1 MVEDGSWPAKDNNNS
16 AAVREKEMEQEHGL
30 HQAFT
35 GGGMPQ
41 HQQNES
47 PDQHHEE
54 EEMEEEDEEAGGI
67 TSEHSLHGEK
77 RKFSEIDSESDE
89 DGFAGFEEDAVSD
102 NLGSPSTT
110 SEALRMALKNQD
122 NRTPENN
129 KSEEEVGVIAPVDD
143 HIEIKQE
150 FVDAAGGAAGGQDA
164 TKLAAAAAAKKK
176 ANVPVNTQDVI
187 YKLPFKYG
195 WKRELVYRANMDGNS
210 KDKGEVYY
218 ITPQGKKLRTRN
230 DIVSALHDDL
240 TMDNFTFV
248 KEPVGG
254 NPDEETIRSA
264 KSYGNP
270 PKRSMDSSADLG
282 KRVPKPK
289 MPKGASPTPPSPY
302 SKAGRLSP
310 KSNASPGVAAG
321 GGGTGVLT
329 VSSRNNVFAGST
341 KGNSENSNNQERAKS
356 VGKNRLDTCTIQC
369 LPAMGMIPQLQCI
382 VCYAMYHPECVT
394 VTTAEALARRFTC
407 KSCVDDA
414 VAAEAQLAQNYKE
427 SFEMHG
433 TSNGNAS
440 AASTANTV
448 TKNSKSSSSNK
459 TITTDHNASTNLVHK
474 EKSKQKDKALTQQPQ
489 SSSKHP
495 KSQLTGGTKNT
506 ETDKSPQEILI
517 IGGNEYVVVPKG
529 KDTNAKSKKPS
540 KSTIHPP
547 QQQST
552 IAKSVDESR
561 KMASNPVSGTNNK
574 HLGTNDRLSGEAVL
588 PAVAGSHVGS
598 SRNHH
603 ITASNGSARD
613 PSNFLSEVSA
623 GYQALMQ
630 IFDYLKVQELLRAS
644 SVCRMWNHV
653 GNHQRFWRT
662 VRMKNSYVKD
672 WGGMIAKLRKNG
684 TKHLDLRKV
693 LNAGSNDE
701 MWRSFIEHIGQAPEI
716 ETIDLCRCSSAV
728 VGKLLRSNPNLRVVN
743 ALAIKNDPIDFVNF
757 EHGKN
762 LEELRLKSSAPIS
775 VDGDL
780 RQLGAL
786 RNLKHLS
793 LTSIAKLGA
802 TSIDALGSL
811 LLLESLEL
819 GECTEIG
826 ANLAEIL
833 PKLSFLKRLRLEK
846 GQENFDMFTVLDGI
860 AKVATLQQLELI
872 NCDVKLGFDKHIVSC
887 RNLTKLLLIPTY
899 VSQSAATNQMILKGI
914 LKLHATLQLVVWVI
928 TEELLRVT
936 ELYIDTNVDDG
947 GVPNKLGETIPI
959 LKPVPG
965 SDEPSSV
972 TYQTDVP
979 DKVEIVPLTKLEN
992 ILERRVPNTKVLI
1005 LKIPFTNTWKQTM
1018 VDHL

>member
-356 VGKNRLDTCTIQC
+356 VGKNR
-369 LPAMGMIPQLQCI
+369 
-382 VCYAMYHPECVT
+382 
-394 VTTAEALARRFTC
+394 
-407 KSCVDDA
+407 
-414 VAAEAQLAQNYKE
+414 
-427 SFEMHG
+427 
-433 TSNGNAS
+433 
-440 AASTANTV
+440 
-448 TKNSKSSSSNK
+448 
-459 TITTDHNASTNLVHK
+459 
-474 EKSKQKDKALTQQPQ
+474 
-489 SSSKHP
+489 
-495 KSQLTGGTKNT
+495 
-506 ETDKSPQEILI
+506 
-517 IGGNEYVVVPKG
+517 
-529 KDTNAKSKKPS
+529 
-540 KSTIHPP
+540 
-547 QQQST
+547 
-552 IAKSVDESR
+552 KSVDESR